1 MNTDNY
7 KYLII
12 FPIPSRESKLLC
24 DMMDKIAR
32 LTKPSPP
39 YISPPYE
46 RLSPYV
52 TFHRP
57 ISGINEDVLKNI
69 LQSAILQIKVTRIRL
84 NGLDCFGKQYIV
96 APVQATASVAHL
108 WIALLQLLQR
118 IPEYKHEKFDHDNT
132 LHVTMAEK
140 IFTVF
145 DKIWPKVR
153 RFKFDAMDIIFD
165 KMELWRKS
173 VTGGSWEKV
182 ETFCLPR

>member
-1 MNTDNY
+1 
-7 KYLII
+7 
-12 FPIPSRESKLLC
+12 
-24 DMMDKIAR
+24 
-32 LTKPSPP
+32 
-39 YISPPYE
+39 
-46 RLSPYV
+46 
-52 TFHRP
+52 
-57 ISGINEDVLKNI
+57 
-69 LQSAILQIKVTRIRL
+69 
-84 NGLDCFGKQYIV
+84 
-96 APVQATASVAHL
+96 VAHL